1 MWLLVVYK
9 VFGDVYPHSCAGM
22 LYFTKGDYNESEEL
36 NKSALALLEKAF
48 GPENSRYCF
57 QLVLPAVVI
66 TMI

>member
-1 MWLLVVYK
+1 
-9 VFGDVYPHSCAGM
+9 M